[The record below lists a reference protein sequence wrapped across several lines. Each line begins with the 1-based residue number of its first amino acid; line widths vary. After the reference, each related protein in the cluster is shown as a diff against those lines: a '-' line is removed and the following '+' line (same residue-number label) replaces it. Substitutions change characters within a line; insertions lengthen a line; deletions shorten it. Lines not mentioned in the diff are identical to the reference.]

1 MTTHVK
7 ALKPKYIFLSPYRWL
22 FNLCTLLLFT
32 GFHIYPHTSVPRPQ
46 APPLPPPP
54 PADFAPVPSYL
65 AFIRRHRSGTGLY

>member
-7 ALKPKYIFLSPYRWL
+7 ALKPKHIFFLSPYRWL

-46 APPLPPPP
+46 APP

-65 AFIRRHRSGTGLY
+65 ASIRRHRSGTGLY